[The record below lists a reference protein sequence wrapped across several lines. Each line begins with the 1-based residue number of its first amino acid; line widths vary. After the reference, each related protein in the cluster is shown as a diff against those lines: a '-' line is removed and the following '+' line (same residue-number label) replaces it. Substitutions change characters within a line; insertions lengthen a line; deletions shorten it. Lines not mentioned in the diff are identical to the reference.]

1 MNNEMNM
8 KLPTNCTMMT
18 EDEMMNVNGGFEFD
32 TKSVVKV
39 GVIGAVVVAL
49 GAIGVNLLNWFT
61 GKSDSNFID
70 SSINAGSNFIQ
81 GSVNA
86 GQDFL
91 DGLLGK

>member
-49 GAIGVNLLNWFT
+49 GAIGVNMLNWAT

-70 SSINAGSNFIQ
+70 GSINAGSNFIQ